1 MRTGVIL
8 AAGQGTR
15 LRGIVEDY
23 PKGFLKLGEQPIIAE
38 SIERLIAADIDDI
51 VIVTGY
57 QAGHYESLAR
67 RYGGI
72 VRTVHNAK
80 FADSGSM
87 YSLYCARNH
96 IQPPFLLLESDLVY
110 ESRALNVLMEH
121 PSQDAI
127 LIAGPSHAG
136 DEVYVET
143 KGECLLGMSKDL
155 AELGDGVA
163 GELVGISKI
172 SGALFKLMV
181 EISEPTFEQSLQFD
195 YETDCLVAAGR
206 HTPIACP
213 LVEDLLWAE
222 IDDPSHLARAK
233 STVYPA
239 ICAMESR

>member
-23 PKGFLKLGEQPIIAE
+23 PKGFLKLGQQPIIAE
-38 SIERLIAADIDDI
+38 SIGRLIDAGIDDI
-51 VIVTGY
+51 IIVTGY
-57 QAGHYESLAR
+57 QAGYYKSLAR
-67 RYGGI
+67 QYIGI
-72 VRTVHNAK
+72 VSTVHNAR

-110 ESRALNVLMEH
+110 ESRALDVLMDH

-127 LIAGPSHAG
+127 LISGPSHAG

-143 KGECLLGMSKDL
+143 KDERLLGMSKD
-155 AELGDGVA
+155 AAQLGDGVA

-172 SGALFKLMV
+172 SGTLFELMV
-181 EISEPTFEQSLQFD
+181 KISEPIFEQSLQFD

-206 HTPIACP
+206 RIPIACP

-222 IDDPSHLARAK
+222 IDDASHLARAK

-239 ICAMESR
+239 IRAIESR